1 MNLDRKPYPNR
12 RAVSREIVGRPLRR
26 TARAGCDEIIASQAL
41 ATLTRIAASAREDR
55 RRPAVA
61 PPRSR
66 RTSAAQR
73 RRSSPRTAPALV
85 FAVFMIVATTAIAS
99 RVAIVSAA
107 PWTAVAYAYLKIPV
121 NLRGLAI
128 QSVRATVDR
137 PTEDNRELLITG
149 EIVNLGETETPVPN
163 LRVILRAED
172 GHELYVWT
180 ARGPK
185 DRLGAHERAAFRTR
199 LAAPPPGVRDA
210 LVKFGAPGDKAS
222 FTEARG

>member
-1 MNLDRKPYPNR
+1 
-12 RAVSREIVGRPLRR
+12 LRR

-55 RRPAVA
+55 RRPTVA

-66 RTSAAQR
+66 RTAAAAQR
-73 RRSSPRTAPALV
+73 RQSSPTTAPALV

-121 NLRGLAI
+121 NLRGLSI
-128 QSVRATVDR
+128 QSVRAIVDR

-149 EIVNLGETETPVPN
+149 EIVNLGETETPLPN
-163 LRVILRAED
+163 LRVVLRAED
-172 GHELYVWT
+172 GHELYMWT

-185 DRLGAHERAAFRTR
+185 DHLGAHERAAFRTR

-210 LVKFGAPGDKAS
+210 LVKFAGPGDKAS
-222 FTEARG
+222 FTESRG